1 MTKEQAL
8 QLIVQVCEKGNKSG
22 LFTLSESSLVLQAL
36 EQFGVMPPKAEELEQ
51 DEVQETEAKGIVTG
65 KLMKIQ
71 IM

>member
-36 EQFGVMPPKAEELEQ
+36 EQFGVTPPKAEELDQ
-51 DEVQETEAKGIVTG
+51 DDVAEEATEAKEV
-65 KLMKIQ
+65 KE
-71 IM
+71 

>member
-36 EQFGVMPPKAEELEQ
+36 EQFGVQPPKVEELQNDDVAQEASETK
-51 DEVQETEAKGIVTG
+51 EVKE
-65 KLMKIQ
+65 
-71 IM
+71 

>member
-36 EQFGVMPPKAEELEQ
+36 EQFGVTPPKAEELDQ
-51 DEVQETEAKGIVTG
+51 DDVAEEATEAKEV
-65 KLMKIQ
+65 KD
-71 IM
+71 

>member
-36 EQFGVMPPKAEELEQ
+36 EQFGVQPPKVEELEQ
-51 DEVQETEAKGIVTG
+51 DDNKEEASETK
-65 KLMKIQ
+65 KIKD
-71 IM
+71 

>member
-36 EQFGVMPPKAEELEQ
+36 EQFGVQPPQVEDLKQDDVEEQ
-51 DEVQETEAKGIVTG
+51 KSETKEIKD
-65 KLMKIQ
+65 
-71 IM
+71 

>member
-36 EQFGVMPPKAEELEQ
+36 EQFGVQPPQVEDLKQ
-51 DEVQETEAKGIVTG
+51 DEVEEQKSETKEVKD
-65 KLMKIQ
+65 
-71 IM
+71 